1 MNEGMSMNRTMR
13 GLAVL
18 AIGVGA
24 WACKGDPQ
32 GDLRGDAVKVNAT
45 PSSIFVDQGE
55 TALVQIEV
63 VDAQEN
69 ALGVTDFAM
78 TASSAVVSVAEDDA
92 FNNIYDAAGNAVR
105 PSPWTRA
112 RFEVT
117 GVNTGSATLT
127 ASGGGISLD
136 IPVRVVPVAIQTA
149 AVSNINPVLGEVVT
163 ITLPAGVLADPATT
177 QVLLPSSPT
186 PVNVVV
192 DPAGT
197 SISFLPGPNTAE
209 PATIT
214 NLTMSYA
221 PGIPA
226 FSLDTQ
232 DPITTPAITEVPVT
246 WSNTSPV
253 PGEVVRMTAG
263 AGFQF
268 DPATASVVSAT
279 FSTLIDA
286 VDPAGTYIDVVFPI
300 GAGGFEV
307 VSGVIS
313 TAAPQFPLTVPT
325 DVPINSV
332 PATEPFAGTGDPVTA
347 PILTLPTTPGTTVN
361 IYDAG
366 VFDATNGFFGFPTRY
381 YRITV
386 PANSTYAIT
395 VEWTKNDGDDLGL
408 YLLDAAGATILDA
421 ADNNGS
427 GSGAQPETAT
437 IALTAGSYLWA
448 NLQFSAASIGLVRYQ
463 ITVQ

>member
-1 MNEGMSMNRTMR
+1 MNRLMR

-32 GDLRGDAVKVNAT
+32 GDLRGDAVEVVAT
-45 PSSIFVDQGE
+45 PASIFINQGATE
-55 TALVQIEV
+55 LVVIEV
-63 VDAQEN
+63 RDAQGN
-69 ALGVTDFAM
+69 ALGLSDFAM
-78 TASSAVVSVAEDDA
+78 TSSSGNVTVVEDDE
-92 FNNIYDAAGNAVR
+92 FNNIYDAQGDPVR

-117 GVNTGSATLT
+117 GVGTGSATLT
-127 ASGGGISLD
+127 ASGGGLSLD
-136 IPVRVVPVAIQTA
+136 IPVRVVPVEIMSTAI
-149 AVSNINPVLGEVVT
+149 SNINPVLGEVVT
-163 ITLPAGVLADPATT
+163 ITLPAGVVADPAAT
-177 QVLLPSSPT
+177 QVLLPNSPT
-186 PVNVVV
+186 PVNVVI
-192 DPAGT
+192 DPTGT

-209 PATIT
+209 AAEIT

-226 FSLDTQ
+226 FSLFTE

-246 WSNTSPV
+246 WSNTSPNA
-253 PGEVVRMTAG
+253 GDIVRMTAG

-268 DPATASVVSAT
+268 DPATVSVVSAT

-286 VDPAGTYIDVVFPI
+286 VDPAGAYVDVVFPI

-307 VSGVIS
+307 VAGVIS
-313 TAAPQFPLTVPT
+313 TAAPQFPLTVPA
-325 DVPINSV
+325 DNHINSV
-332 PATEPFAGTGDPVTA
+332 PATEPFSGTGDPATA
-347 PILTLPTTPGTTVN
+347 PVITLPVLSGTTVS

-366 VFDATNGFFGFPTRY
+366 VFDATNGFFGFPTRWY
-381 YRITV
+381 NIVV
-386 PANSTYAIT
+386 PAGATYDIV
-395 VEWTKNDGDDLGL
+395 VEWVKNDGDDLGL
-408 YLLDAAGATILDA
+408 YLLDTGQNILDA

-427 GSGAQPETAT
+427 GSGNQPETAT
-437 IALTAGSYLWA
+437 ITLSAGNYLWA
-448 NLQFSAASIGLVRYQ
+448 NLQFDAASIGLVRYR